1 MGILKKILPGL
12 LVFALCLTGCGKQ
25 DNGLVDNSDGTNKNT
40 SNVDFAENDE
50 EMFTNRDKKSDYS
63 QSSAVKIQLKDST
76 ATASSDAVEIS
87 GTTIKIT
94 EEATY
99 IIEGSLNDGM
109 IVVDAPESAKLQ
121 IVLNGV
127 KITSKSSAPLYIKEA
142 DKVVVTLADG
152 TENSFE
158 NAGEFIAIDDNN
170 IDGAV
175 FSKQDLSF
183 NGKGSLTVTSPAGHG
198 IVCKDDLVFTG
209 GTYTICSSGHAID
222 ANDSVRAINTT
233 INADSGKDGIH
244 VENNDD
250 TALGFVYISSGTYT
264 MEAEGDGISAGSYI
278 QINNGTFDITAG
290 GGSENGTKKNSG
302 NYGDFMGGNPPGGM
316 GGERPPRPGNRTYEQ
331 STTVDT
337 EGSSMK
343 AIKSTSDMLISGGTF
358 KINSADDAIHSNA
371 SMYIKNAVLE
381 AATGDDGIHAED
393 TLEITG
399 GTMHISESYEGLEAL
414 HIKVSGGEI
423 TLTASDDGL
432 NAAGGT
438 DQSGFGGRDDAAFNG
453 GDMGN
458 RQESKGNRPG
468 AIGGHPGGMSA
479 GNGSIILSG
488 GMLNIT
494 ASGDGIDANGTLEIT
509 GGYITICGP
518 TKGDTATLDFD
529 KTATISGGTF
539 IGTGASGMAQ
549 TFSDS
554 KQGVIAVN
562 VGTAMAANTEI
573 ILKDASGKTVL
584 THKPALDFSLV
595 IISSPDIE
603 KGETY
608 TITVGTQ
615 TKEFQAS

>member
-198 IVCKDDLVFTG
+198 IVCKDDLAVANSLVEFNVVYAREGVFHVAKQSVELFRREHVHVG
-209 GTYTICSSGHAID
+209 VHALFHHFFHR
-222 ANDSVRAINTT
+222 N
-233 INADSGKDGIH
+233 
-244 VENNDD
+244 
-250 TALGFVYISSGTYT
+250 
-264 MEAEGDGISAGSYI
+264 
-278 QINNGTFDITAG
+278 
-290 GGSENGTKKNSG
+290 
-302 NYGDFMGGNPPGGM
+302 
-316 GGERPPRPGNRTYEQ
+316 
-331 STTVDT
+331 
-337 EGSSMK
+337 
-343 AIKSTSDMLISGGTF
+343 
-358 KINSADDAIHSNA
+358 
-371 SMYIKNAVLE
+371 
-381 AATGDDGIHAED
+381 
-393 TLEITG
+393 
-399 GTMHISESYEGLEAL
+399 
-414 HIKVSGGEI
+414 
-423 TLTASDDGL
+423 
-432 NAAGGT
+432 
-438 DQSGFGGRDDAAFNG
+438 
-453 GDMGN
+453 
-458 RQESKGNRPG
+458 
-468 AIGGHPGGMSA
+468 
-479 GNGSIILSG
+479 
-488 GMLNIT
+488 
-494 ASGDGIDANGTLEIT
+494 
-509 GGYITICGP
+509 
-518 TKGDTATLDFD
+518 
-529 KTATISGGTF
+529 
-539 IGTGASGMAQ
+539 
-549 TFSDS
+549 
-554 KQGVIAVN
+554 
-562 VGTAMAANTEI
+562 
-573 ILKDASGKTVL
+573 KTVAHFV
-584 THKPALDFSLV
+584 TW
-595 IISSPDIE
+595 
-603 KGETY
+603 
-608 TITVGTQ
+608 VG
-615 TKEFQAS
+615 